1 MHHSIF
7 VVLSL
12 AASLAWAADPAVFS
26 FDDPAEEQRFQRI
39 TQELRCLVCQNQS
52 LADSH
57 AELAGDLRREIH
69 AMMRAGRSDAQIIE
83 FMVRR
88 YGAFVLYRP
97 PLTKWTFALWFGPAA
112 LLGIAALLLFR
123 SLRRRGRLPP
133 PALSA
138 AERQRVADLL
148 DERPSAASATAADPA
163 DAVHRP

>member
-1 MHHSIF
+1 MHHAILVMLF
-7 VVLSL
+7 L

-26 FDDPAEEQRFQRI
+26 FDDPAVEQRFQRI

-69 AMMRAGRSDAQIIE
+69 AMMQAGRSEAQIIE

-88 YGAFVLYRP
+88 YGDFVLYRP
-97 PLTKWTFALWFGPAA
+97 PLTKRTLLLWFGPAA
-112 LLGIAALLLFR
+112 LFLVAALLVYR
-123 SLRRRGRLPP
+123 NLRRRARLPP

-138 AERQRVADLL
+138 AERQRVANFL
-148 DERPSAASATAADPA
+148 DERPSAASETPA
-163 DAVHRP
+163 GPPDAVHRP